1 MQLQSLQ
8 LSLRG
13 AKRRSNLKEI
23 ATASRKGSRAMTAGV
38 RSKNEI
44 STPAFGGIETID
56 K

>member
-1 MQLQSLQ
+1 
-8 LSLRG
+8 LRG

-23 ATASRKGSRAMTAGV
+23 ATAFRKESLAMIAGV
-38 RSKNEI
+38 RSKNKI